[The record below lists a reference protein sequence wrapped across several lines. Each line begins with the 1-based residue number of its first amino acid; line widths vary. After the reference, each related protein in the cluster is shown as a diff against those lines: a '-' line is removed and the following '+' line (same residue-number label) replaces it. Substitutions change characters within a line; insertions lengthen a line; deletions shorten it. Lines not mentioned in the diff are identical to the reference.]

1 MQEKWSHGK
10 EKGFKRDL
18 SLVENNYDFI
28 CIFIH
33 AAEVFECMSMKSVGI
48 DPIQTKFQSSIASR
62 PKLEIEFNTVESLDP
77 YPFFSGS
84 ERTTFRG
91 DDPFF

>member
-1 MQEKWSHGK
+1 MER
-10 EKGFKRDL
+10 KRASREIL

-33 AAEVFECMSMKSVGI
+33 AAEVFECMSMKSVGV
-48 DPIQTKFQSSIASR
+48 DQIQTKFQSSIASR